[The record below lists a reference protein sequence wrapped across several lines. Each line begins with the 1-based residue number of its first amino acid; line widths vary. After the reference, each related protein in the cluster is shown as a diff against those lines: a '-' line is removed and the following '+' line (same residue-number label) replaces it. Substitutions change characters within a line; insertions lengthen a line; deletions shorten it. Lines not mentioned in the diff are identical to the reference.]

1 MRGPDGG
8 AGQTRDAMIGDH
20 DQPPADPMSR
30 LSLLTHATLAAL
42 FAAGAA
48 SAQTAPASSA
58 ASSADAADP
67 YLWLEKV
74 DSPQAMD
81 WVRAENRKS
90 LSVLEADPRFAAF
103 NEQALAIAQSN
114 DRIPFGHQ
122 IDGGVWNFWQDA
134 SHVRGIWRKT
144 SPKDYDAG
152 GAPSWTTVLDLDKVA
167 AAEHANWVWEGA
179 QCEARHEN
187 MCLLS
192 LSDGGEDAVTV
203 REFDLRKGRF
213 VDHGF
218 VLPRSKQSVAWESPD
233 SLVVA
238 REWKPG
244 ELTASGYAYIV
255 KRLRRG
261 QPLSAATEVFRG
273 QVSDV
278 SVNVATLDDAKGHH
292 ALLIQRGVSF
302 FESETSLLTPGGLR
316 KLNLPRKA
324 SVVELF
330 DGQLIV
336 KLDEDWS
343 AAGAQFHQGTLV
355 SVDLAQASAEPDAL
369 RPTVVF
375 APSARQAVEEVAGT
389 RGGLVVTTLDNVRG
403 RATVFTRSRDGAW
416 VAKPVALPDNTTVG
430 ISDASARSA
439 AAYLTVA
446 GFLQPQGQWRV
457 DGTRGQAKQLRA
469 LPAQFDASRDEVE
482 QFEATSTDGTKI
494 PYFIVHPKGM
504 SLDGS
509 HPTVLYA
516 YGGFAVSKSP
526 QYIGT
531 MGKLW
536 LEQGGVY
543 VMANIRGGGEFGPAW
558 HDAGLK
564 TKRQIIYDD
573 FAAVAHDLVDRK
585 VTSARRLGIMGGSN
599 GGLLMGVEMT
609 QHPDLWN
616 AVDIQVPLLDMLRFE
631 QIAAGASW
639 VGEYGSVANPD
650 ERAFLAKI
658 SPYSNLHRD
667 VKYPKALVWT
677 TTKDDRV
684 GPQHARKFAARLS
697 EYGIPYYYYEVIEGG
712 HGAGANL
719 KERAHTSA
727 VEYTYF
733 ARQLMDQ

>member
-1 MRGPDGG
+1 M
-8 AGQTRDAMIGDH
+8 T
-20 DQPPADPMSR
+20 R
-30 LSLLTHATLAAL
+30 LSLPARVAFATL
-42 FAAGAA
+42 FAVGAA
-48 SAQTAPASSA
+48 AAQTVPASSPS
-58 ASSADAADP
+58 SSADGADP
-67 YLWLEKV
+67 YIWLEKV
-74 DSPQAMD
+74 DSPEAMS
-81 WVRAENRKS
+81 WVRAENQKS
-90 LSVLEADPRFAAF
+90 LSVLEADPRFASF

-114 DRIPFGHQ
+114 DRIPFAHQ
-122 IDGGVWNFWQDA
+122 IDGRLWNFWQDA
-134 SHVRGIWRKT
+134 DHVRGIWRTTT
-144 SPKDYDAG
+144 SKDYDAG
-152 GAPSWTTVLDLDKVA
+152 GAPAWRTVLDLDKVS

-179 QCEARHEN
+179 NCQAQHEN
-187 MCLLS
+187 MCLLM

-203 REFDLRKGRF
+203 REFDLRKGQF
-213 VDHGF
+213 VKSGF
-218 VLPRSKQSVAWESPD
+218 ELPRSKQSAAWENSN
-233 SLVVA
+233 SLVVS

-255 KRLRRG
+255 KRVRRG
-261 QPLSAATEVFRG
+261 QPLSTATELFRG

-278 SVNVATLDDAKGHH
+278 SVNVSTLDDAKGHH

-302 FESETSLLTPGGLR
+302 FESETRLLTPGGLK
-316 KLNLPRKA
+316 KLNLPKKA

-343 AAGAQFHQGTLV
+343 ANGAQFAQGTLV
-355 SVDLAQASAEPDAL
+355 SVDLAQAVAKPDAL

-375 APSARQAVEEVAGT
+375 APNARQAVEEVSGT

-403 RATVFTRSRDGAW
+403 RATIFTRSHDGAW
-416 VAKPVALPDNTTVG
+416 TAKPISLPDNTAVD
-430 ISDASARSA
+430 ISDASAHSD
-439 AAYLTVA
+439 AAYLTLA
-446 GFLQPQGQWRV
+446 GFLQPQSQWRV
-457 DGTRGQAKQLRA
+457 DGTQGRAALLRS
-469 LPAQFDASRDEVE
+469 LPAQFDASREEVE

-504 SLDGS
+504 ALDGT
-509 HPTVLYA
+509 HPTILYA
-516 YGGFAVSKSP
+516 YGGFAVSRTPS
-526 QYIGT
+526 YLGT

-536 LEQGGVY
+536 LEHGGVY
-543 VMANIRGGGEFGPAW
+543 VLANIRGGGEFGPAW
-558 HDAGLK
+558 HEAGLK
-564 TKRQIIYDD
+564 TRRQIIYDD

-609 QHPDLWN
+609 EHPDLWN

-639 VGEYGSVANPD
+639 VGEYGSVSNPD

>member
-1 MRGPDGG
+1 M
-8 AGQTRDAMIGDH
+8 T
-20 DQPPADPMSR
+20 R
-30 LSLLTHATLAAL
+30 LSLTARAAFVAL

-48 SAQTAPASSA
+48 SAQTAAPAPAPA
-58 ASSADAADP
+58 ASDNGDP
-67 YLWLEKV
+67 YIWLEKV
-74 DSPQAMD
+74 DSPEAMD
-81 WVRAENRKS
+81 WVKAENRKS
-90 LSVLEADPRFAAF
+90 LSVLEADPRFASL
-103 NEQALAIAQSN
+103 NEQALAIAQSH
-114 DRIPFGHQ
+114 DRIPFAHQ
-122 IDGGVWNFWQDA
+122 VDGAVWNFWQDA
-134 SHVRGIWRKT
+134 DHVRGIWRKT
-144 SPKDYDAG
+144 TPRDYDAG
-152 GAPSWTTVLDLDKVA
+152 GSPGWKTVLDLDAVS

-179 QCEARHEN
+179 QCDARREN

-203 REFDLRKGRF
+203 REFDLKKGQF
-213 VDHGF
+213 VKGGF
-218 VLPRSKQSVAWESPD
+218 DLPRSKQSAAWENAD

-255 KRLRRG
+255 KRVKRG
-261 QPLSAATEVFRG
+261 QPLSAATELFRG

-278 SVNVATLDDAKGHH
+278 SVNVATLDDAQGHH

-302 FESETSLLTPGGLR
+302 FESESYLLAPSGLK
-316 KLNLPRKA
+316 KLDLPKKA

-336 KLDEDWS
+336 KLDEDWTTG
-343 AAGAQFHQGTLV
+343 GATFRQGMLV
-355 SVDLAQASAEPDAL
+355 AVDLAQATARPDAL
-369 RPTVVF
+369 RATIVF
-375 APSARQAVEEVAGT
+375 APTARQSVQQVAGSKS
-389 RGGLVVTTLDNVRG
+389 GLFVTALDNVRG
-403 RATVFTRSRDGAW
+403 RATVFTRSKDGAW
-416 VAKPVALPDNTTVG
+416 TGRPVALPDNTAVD
-430 ISDASARSA
+430 ISDTSPHSAT
-439 AAYLTVA
+439 AYLTVA
-446 GFLQPQGQWRV
+446 GYLQPQGQWRV
-457 DGTRGQAKQLRA
+457 DGTRGEASQIRS
-469 LPAQFDASRDEVE
+469 LPAQFDASHDEVE
-482 QFEATSTDGTKI
+482 QFEATSTDGTRI

-504 SLDGS
+504 ALDGT
-509 HPTVLYA
+509 HPTILYA
-516 YGGFAVSKSP
+516 YGGFQVSMSP
-526 QYIGT
+526 RYIGT

-536 LEQGGVY
+536 LEHGGVY
-543 VMANIRGGGEFGPAW
+543 VVANIRGGGEFGPAW
-558 HDAGLK
+558 HEAGLK
-564 TKRQIIYDD
+564 TRRQIIYDD
-573 FAAVAHDLVDRK
+573 FAAVARDLIDRK
-585 VTSARRLGIMGGSN
+585 VTSTRRLGIMGGSN

-609 QHPDLWN
+609 EHPDLWN

-650 ERAFLAKI
+650 ERAFLARI
-658 SPYSNLHRD
+658 SPYANLHRG
-667 VKYPKALVWT
+667 VKYPQALVWT

>member
-1 MRGPDGG
+1 VHSS
-8 AGQTRDAMIGDH
+8 GDI
-20 DQPPADPMSR
+20 AKSI
-30 LSLLTHATLAAL
+30 AC
-42 FAAGAA
+42 G
-48 SAQTAPASSA
+48 
-58 ASSADAADP
+58 ADAVM
-67 YLWLEKV
+67 L
-74 DSPQAMD
+74 
-81 WVRAENRKS
+81 
-90 LSVLEADPRFAAF
+90 
-103 NEQALAIAQSN
+103 
-114 DRIPFGHQ
+114 
-122 IDGGVWNFWQDA
+122 
-134 SHVRGIWRKT
+134 
-144 SPKDYDAG
+144 
-152 GAPSWTTVLDLDKVA
+152 
-167 AAEHANWVWEGA
+167 
-179 QCEARHEN
+179 
-187 MCLLS
+187 
-192 LSDGGEDAVTV
+192 GE
-203 REFDLRKGRF
+203 
-213 VDHGF
+213 
-218 VLPRSKQSVAWESPD
+218 
-233 SLVVA
+233 
-238 REWKPG
+238 
-244 ELTASGYAYIV
+244 
-255 KRLRRG
+255 
-261 QPLSAATEVFRG
+261 PLSAATEVFRG

-278 SVNVATLDDAKGHH
+278 SVNVSTLDDAQGHH

-302 FESETSLLTPGGLR
+302 FESETSLLTPHGLK

-343 AAGAQFHQGTLV
+343 ADGAQFRQGTLA
-355 SVDLAQASAEPDAL
+355 SIDLAQAIAAPDAL

-375 APSARQAVEEVAGT
+375 APNARQAVEEVGGT
-389 RGGLVVTTLDNVRG
+389 RSGLVVTTLDNVRG
-403 RATVFTRSRDGAW
+403 RATLFTRSHDGAW
-416 VAKPVALPDNTTVG
+416 VAQAIALPDNTTVS
-430 ISDASARSA
+430 ISDTSAHSA
-439 AAYLTVA
+439 TAYLSVA

-457 DGTRGQAKQLRA
+457 DVTRGQARQLRA

-504 SLDGS
+504 ALDGN
-509 HPTVLYA
+509 HPTILYA
-516 YGGFAVSKSP
+516 YGGFMVSKSP

-536 LEQGGVY
+536 LEHGGVY

-573 FAAVAHDLVDRK
+573 FAAVAHDLIDRK

-609 QHPDLWN
+609 QHPQLWN

-639 VGEYGSVANPD
+639 VGEYGSVSNPD
-650 ERAFLAKI
+650 ERAFLARI
-658 SPYSNLHRD
+658 SPYGNLHRD

-727 VEYTYF
+727 LEYTYF

>member
-1 MRGPDGG
+1 M
-8 AGQTRDAMIGDH
+8 
-20 DQPPADPMSR
+20 
-30 LSLLTHATLAAL
+30 AA
-42 FAAGAA
+42 
-48 SAQTAPASSA
+48 APAPSK
-58 ASSADAADP
+58 DP
-67 YLWLEKV
+67 FAYMEEIEGAKALAFAK
-74 DSPQAMD
+74 
-81 WVRAENRKS
+81 AENARS
-90 LSVLEADPRFAAF
+90 LPQLQSDPRY
-103 NEQALAIAQSN
+103 AQIHAEAVKVVTAK
-114 DRIPFGHQ
+114 DRIPNVYLAG
-122 IDGGVWNFWQDA
+122 DGMLRDFWQDA
-134 SHVRGIWRKT
+134 DHVQGVWRT
-144 SPKDYDAG
+144 
-152 GAPSWTTVLDLDKVA
+152 TTVASYRTAEPEWKTILDLDA
-167 AAEHANWVWEGA
+167 LSAAEKTTWVFKGA
-179 QCEARHEN
+179 D
-187 MCLLS
+187 CLSPQDRLCLVS
-192 LSDGGEDAVTV
+192 LSDGGKDAVTV

-218 VLPRSKQSVAWESPD
+218 ALPRSKQSAAWESSD

-255 KRLRRG
+255 KRLHRG

-278 SVNVATLDDAKGHH
+278 SVNVSTLDDAQGHH

-302 FESETSLLTPGGLR
+302 FESETSLLTPRGLK
-316 KLNLPRKA
+316 KLNLPKKA

-343 AAGAQFHQGTLV
+343 AGGAQFHQGTLV
-355 SVDLAQASAEPDAL
+355 SVDLAQAIAAPDAL

-375 APSARQAVEEVAGT
+375 APSARQAAEEVAGT
-389 RGGLVVTTLDNVRG
+389 RSGLIVTTLDNVRG
-403 RATVFTRSRDGAW
+403 RATVFTRSHDGAW
-416 VAKPVALPDNTTVG
+416 LAKAIALPDNTTVS
-430 ISDASARSA
+430 ISDTSAHSA
-439 AAYLTVA
+439 TAYLTVA

-457 DGTRGQAKQLRA
+457 DGTRGQTKQLRA

-504 SLDGS
+504 SLDGN
-509 HPTVLYA
+509 HPTILYA
-516 YGGFAVSKSP
+516 YGGFMVSKSP

-536 LEQGGVY
+536 LEHGGVY

-573 FAAVAHDLVDRK
+573 FAAVAHDLIDRK

-639 VGEYGSVANPD
+639 VGEYGSVSNPD
-650 ERAFLAKI
+650 ERAFLARI
-658 SPYSNLHRD
+658 SPYSNLQRG
-667 VKYPKALVWT
+667 VKYPQALVWT

>member
-1 MRGPDGG
+1 MP
-8 AGQTRDAMIGDH
+8 
-20 DQPPADPMSR
+20 R
-30 LSLLTHATLAAL
+30 LSLPARAALIAL

-48 SAQTAPASSA
+48 GAAAAQTVAPSPAASPSSA
-58 ASSADAADP
+58 ATDDADP
-67 YLWLEKV
+67 YIWLEKV
-74 DSPQAMD
+74 DSPEAMG
-81 WVRAENRKS
+81 WVRAENKKS
-90 LSVLEADPRFAAF
+90 LSVLEADARFAKF
-103 NEQALAIAQSN
+103 DEQALAIAESN

-122 IDGGVWNFWQDA
+122 VDGKVWNFWQDA
-134 SHVRGIWRKT
+134 GHVRGIWRMA

-152 GAPSWTTVLDLDKVA
+152 GAPAWTTVLDLDKVA

-187 MCLLS
+187 LCLLS

-203 REFDLRKGRF
+203 REFDLRKSRF
-213 VDHGF
+213 VDGGF
-218 VLPRSKQSVAWESPD
+218 VLPRSKQSAAWESPD
-233 SLVVA
+233 ALVVA

-273 QVSDV
+273 KVSDV
-278 SVNVATLDDAKGHH
+278 SVNVSTLDDAKGHH

-302 FESETSLLTPGGLR
+302 FESETWLQTPRGLR
-316 KLNLPRKA
+316 KLNLPKKA

-336 KLDEDWS
+336 KLEEDWS
-343 AAGAQFHQGTLV
+343 AAGAKFGQGTLV
-355 SVDLAQASAEPDAL
+355 AVDLAQTVASPDAL
-369 RPTVVF
+369 RPTTVF
-375 APSARQAVEEVAGT
+375 APDARQAVEEVSGT

-403 RATVFTRSRDGAW
+403 RAAVFTRSHDGAW
-416 VAKPVALPDNTTVG
+416 TAHPVALPDNTAVS
-430 ISDASARSA
+430 ISDSSAHTA
-439 AAYLTVA
+439 TAYLTVA
-446 GFLQPQGQWRV
+446 GFLQPQSQWRI
-457 DGTRGQAKQLRA
+457 DGTQGPAQQLRS
-469 LPAQFDASRDEVE
+469 LPAQFDTSHDEVE

-504 SLDGS
+504 ALDGS
-509 HPTVLYA
+509 HATILYA
-516 YGGFAVSKSP
+516 YGGFAVSRTP
-526 QYIGT
+526 QYLGT

-536 LEQGGVY
+536 LEHGGVY
-543 VMANIRGGGEFGPAW
+543 VLANIRGGGEFGPAW
-558 HDAGLK
+558 HEAGLK

-585 VTSARRLGIMGGSN
+585 VTSTRHLGIMGGSN

-609 QHPDLWN
+609 EHPDLWN

-667 VKYPKALVWT
+667 GKYPKALVWT

-697 EYGIPYYYYEVIEGG
+697 EYGIPYYYYEVVEGG

>member
-1 MRGPDGG
+1 M
-8 AGQTRDAMIGDH
+8 T
-20 DQPPADPMSR
+20 R
-30 LSLLTHATLAAL
+30 LSLPVRAAIVAL

-48 SAQTAPASSA
+48 TAQTSSPASASAPSSA
-58 ASSADAADP
+58 ASDAGDP
-67 YLWLEKV
+67 YIWLETV
-74 DSPQAMD
+74 DSPKAMD
-81 WVRAENRKS
+81 WVRAENKKT
-90 LSVLEADPRFAAF
+90 LTALEADPRFPAF

-114 DRIPFGHQ
+114 ERIPFAHQ
-122 IDGGVWNFWQDA
+122 IDGGLWNFGQDA
-134 SHVRGIWRKT
+134 DHVRGIWRE
-144 SPKDYDAG
+144 SSAKDYDAG
-152 GAPSWTTVLDLDKVA
+152 GAPAWKTVLDLDKVS

-187 MCLLS
+187 LCLLS

-203 REFDLRKGRF
+203 REFDLRKGEF
-213 VDHGF
+213 VKAGF
-218 VLPRSKQSVAWESPD
+218 VLPKSKQSAAWD
-233 SLVVA
+233 GTGALLVS

-244 ELTASGYAYIV
+244 ELTASGYPYIV
-255 KRLRRG
+255 KRVKRG
-261 QPLSAATEVFRG
+261 QPLSAATELFRG

-292 ALLIQRGVSF
+292 ALMIQRGVSF
-302 FESETSLLTPGGLR
+302 FESETYLLTPGGLK
-316 KLNLPRKA
+316 KLNLPKKA
-324 SVVELF
+324 NVSELF
-330 DGQLIV
+330 DGQLVI

-343 AAGAQFHQGTLV
+343 ADGKQFAKGDLV
-355 SVDLAQASAEPDAL
+355 SVDLAQAIAKPDAL

-375 APSARQAVEEVAGT
+375 APTARQSVEGVAGT
-389 RGGLVVTTLDNVRG
+389 RSGLVVTSLDNVRG
-403 RATVFTRSRDGAW
+403 RAAVFTRAHDGAW
-416 VAKPVALPDNTTVG
+416 SATPVALPDNTAVDIGDT
-430 ISDASARSA
+430 SSHTDT
-439 AAYLTVA
+439 AYLSVA
-446 GFLQPQGQWRV
+446 GYLQPQSQWRM
-457 DGTRGQAKQLRA
+457 DGTHGKAAQLRS
-469 LPAQFDASRDEVE
+469 LPAQFDASRDDVE

-504 SLDGS
+504 ALDGNN
-509 HPTVLYA
+509 PTILYA
-516 YGGFAVSKSP
+516 YGGFNVSMAP
-526 QYIGT
+526 RYIGT

-536 LEQGGVY
+536 LEHGGVY
-543 VMANIRGGGEFGPAW
+543 VVANIRGGGEFGPAW

-585 VTSARRLGIMGGSN
+585 VTSTRRLGIMGGSN

-609 QHPDLWN
+609 EHPDLWN

-658 SPYSNLHRD
+658 SPYANLHRD

-727 VEYTYF
+727 IEYTYF